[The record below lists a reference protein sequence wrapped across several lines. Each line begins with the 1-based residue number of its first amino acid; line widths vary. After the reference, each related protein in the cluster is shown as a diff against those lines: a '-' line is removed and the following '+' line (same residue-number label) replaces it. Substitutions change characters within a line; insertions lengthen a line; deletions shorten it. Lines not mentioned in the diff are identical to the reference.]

1 MSSNE
6 VLKAVQT
13 KAGKI
18 AGLPKPASD
27 EDVRRAEAFLGFPLH
42 PLHAR
47 VLLEVAD
54 GGLVPWMYGVSHHG
68 VRDKNRG
75 LVEMREYLG
84 GENGRNL
91 PAFTVPLADLG
102 CGAWLLVETRTGR
115 VLGVDASGI
124 IETEHTLE
132 RWLGDWAAGRDV
144 VKEMF
149 DSALATH
156 HIGKNPF
163 TKRPMVFNSRGPL
176 KGRRLSSWPR
186 ESG

>member
-1 MSSNE
+1 
-6 VLKAVQT
+6 VLTAVQG
-13 KAGKI
+13 KAREI
-18 AGLPKPASD
+18 ADLPRPASD
-27 EDVRRAEAFLGFPLH
+27 DDLRRAEARLGFPLH

-54 GGLVPWMYGVSHHG
+54 GGLVRWMYGVSSHG
-68 VRDKNRG
+68 ERDDGRG

-84 GENGRNL
+84 GNDGRDL

-102 CGAWLLVETRTGR
+102 CGAWLLVETRTGK
-115 VLGVDASGI
+115 VLGVDESGI
-124 IETEHTLE
+124 VETQQTLE
-132 RWLGDWAAGRDV
+132 NWLMDWAAGRDV

-149 DSALATH
+149 DDRQAMH

-163 TKRPMVFNSRGPL
+163 TKQSTVYASRGPL
-176 KGRRLSSWPR
+176 KGRRLSSWPQ